1 MNKMKP
7 LLLKPIPDY
16 TIWGS
21 DHLSKHR
28 NYDRKYGTWWEV
40 SAHPY
45 CTNKITNLPEETT
58 LQELIDQDIEGM
70 LGKGYTLHEML
81 RLAYLDT
88 EDALSIQVHP
98 EDEYAKKHSN
108 DFGKYESWY
117 IIDAKPGATL
127 VAGTN
132 VDDANIIKRAL
143 EDNTLE
149 QYLQKWPVKKGD
161 YITIPAGMLHALG
174 KDIWAIEVG
183 TNSNTT
189 YRFYD
194 YDRKDANGNSRPLHL
209 KESFDVTNFALQP
222 HFEEAKEE
230 TRRIGDTPFFTVDE
244 IFATENQTITSDTH
258 FVILTNVDED
268 TDIIWNG
275 TTITLPRYDSMF
287 VPANAKEITLQKGA
301 HVLLSQPVKG
311 ENK

>member
-58 LQELIDQDIEGM
+58 LQELIDQDMEGM

-98 EDEYAKKHSN
+98 EDEYAKS
-108 DFGKYESWY
+108 
-117 IIDAKPGATL
+117 IPMIL
-127 VAGTN
+127 VNMKAGISLMLN
-132 VDDANIIKRAL
+132 QVL
-143 EDNTLE
+143 HWLLE
-149 QYLQKWPVKKGD
+149 QMWMMP
-161 YITIPAGMLHALG
+161 T
-174 KDIWAIEVG
+174 
-183 TNSNTT
+183 
-189 YRFYD
+189 
-194 YDRKDANGNSRPLHL
+194 
-209 KESFDVTNFALQP
+209 
-222 HFEEAKEE
+222 
-230 TRRIGDTPFFTVDE
+230 
-244 IFATENQTITSDTH
+244 
-258 FVILTNVDED
+258 
-268 TDIIWNG
+268 
-275 TTITLPRYDSMF
+275 
-287 VPANAKEITLQKGA
+287 
-301 HVLLSQPVKG
+301 
-311 ENK
+311 

>member
-1 MNKMKP
+1 MKP

-21 DHLSKHR
+21 DILSKHR
-28 NYDRKYGTWWEV
+28 NYDKKYGTWWEV

-45 CTNKITNLPEETT
+45 CTNEVINLETKTT
-58 LQELIDQDIEGM
+58 LQELIDKDTEGV

-98 EDEYAKKHSN
+98 QDDYALKNAN
-108 DFGKYESWY
+108 DFGKFESWY
-117 IIDAKPGATL
+117 VLEAKEGATL
-127 VAGTN
+127 VAGTTT
-132 VDDANIIKRAL
+132 DDADVIKKSL
-143 EDNTLE
+143 EEGTLE
-149 QYLQKWPVKKGD
+149 TYLKKWPVKKGD

-174 KDIWAIEVG
+174 KDIFAIEVG

-194 YDRKDANGNSRPLHL
+194 YNRKDANGNSRPLHL
-209 KESFDVTNFALQP
+209 KESFDVTDFSLEPCFVPAEN
-222 HFEEAKEE
+222 K

-244 IFATENQTITSDTH
+244 IFASEDITLETNEH
-258 FVILTNVDED
+258 YFILTNVDED
-268 TDIIWNG
+268 A
-275 TTITLPRYDSMF
+275 TIVGENEEIVLPKYDSMF
-287 VPANAKEITLQKGA
+287 VCANTENITIKKGA
-301 HVLLSQPVKG
+301 HLLLSNPVK
-311 ENK
+311 